1 MNTIIPNENDNINFI
16 SYDLA
21 TGRILSQ
28 ISCPAYAYTANAR
41 PIVGVEY
48 LQTSVLNCNSV
59 YVLDGAIV
67 ERPRLNSK
75 DGVLQIKA
83 DGIDSISFDKI
94 PVGSTVTLDDQLYEI
109 NDGVFVFTTEKQG
122 RYVLE
127 FDAFPFLDE
136 IIEIEAI

>member
-1 MNTIIPNENDNINFI
+1 MNTINPNDNINFI

-28 ISCPAYAYTANAR
+28 INCPEYAYAANAR

-48 LQTSVLNCNSV
+48 LQTPVLNCNNF
-59 YVLDGAIV
+59 YVLDGKIV

-83 DGIDSISFDKI
+83 DGIDCVSFDKI
-94 PVGSTVTLDDQLYEI
+94 PVGSTVTLEDQLYEI
-109 NDGVFVFTTEKQG
+109 NDGTFVFTTEKQG
-122 RYVLE
+122 RYVLK

>member
-1 MNTIIPNENDNINFI
+1 MNTINPNDNINFI

-28 ISCPAYAYTANAR
+28 INCPEYAYAANAR

-48 LQTSVLNCNSV
+48 LRTSVLNCNNF
-59 YVLDGAIV
+59 YVLDGKIV

-122 RYVLE
+122 RYVLK
-127 FDAFPFLDE
+127 FDVFPFLDE